1 MSTNQRASE
10 RVGQLIH
17 HAFESL
23 LQANTDL
30 ERLQDLIGLG
40 MDLKELLA
48 PHSQMTWKFI
58 APQEQ
63 RFRENW
69 AKFISAVEGAES
81 SAGHTQLGVVETVEP
96 GSDSSLP
103 AITVPTTEETSL
115 VMRAKVKSL
124 LWLRQ
129 FSVFINH

>member
-81 SAGHTQLGVVETVEP
+81 SVGHTQPGVVETVEP
-96 GSDSSLP
+96 GSSSLP
-103 AITVPTTEETSL
+103 AITVPTTEEASL

-124 LWLRQ
+124 PWLRQ
-129 FSVFINH
+129 FSVFINR

>member
-69 AKFISAVEGAES
+69 TKFISAVEGAES
-81 SAGHTQLGVVETVEP
+81 NAGHTQLGVVETVEP
-96 GSDSSLP
+96 GSSSLP
-103 AITVPTTEETSL
+103 AITVPTTEEASL

-124 LWLRQ
+124 PWLRQ

>member
-1 MSTNQRASE
+1 MY
-10 RVGQLIH
+10 

-40 MDLKELLA
+40 MDLKQLLA
-48 PHSQMTWKFI
+48 PHSQMTWKFM

-69 AKFISAVEGAES
+69 NKFISAVES
-81 SAGHTQLGVVETVEP
+81 SVGHPQQAAVETVKP
-96 GSDSSLP
+96 GSGALLP
-103 AITVPTTEETSL
+103 AIAVQITDAAAP
-115 VMRAKVKSL
+115 VMQTKV
-124 LWLRQ
+124 
-129 FSVFINH
+129 

>member
-1 MSTNQRASE
+1 MSTDQRASE
-10 RVGQLIH
+10 RVGELIH

-40 MDLKELLA
+40 MDLKQLLT
-48 PHSQMTWKFI
+48 PHSQMTRKFM

-69 AKFISAVEGAES
+69 SKFISAVEGAES
-81 SAGHTQLGVVETVEP
+81 NTSHPQRATVESTIEP
-96 GSDSSLP
+96 GPAPLS
-103 AITVPTTEETSL
+103 AITVQTTEGVAPVTQT
-115 VMRAKVKSL
+115 KV
-124 LWLRQ
+124 
-129 FSVFINH
+129 